1 MRRIKAEKEEAEKQ
15 RLIKIWTNAKENCW
29 DIDGKQY
36 SYLLDAKKA
45 VVFARIAKRRRLTCL

>member
-1 MRRIKAEKEEAEKQ
+1 MKYGEFDTI
-15 RLIKIWTNAKENCW
+15 AKENCW
-29 DIDGKQY
+29 NIDGKQY